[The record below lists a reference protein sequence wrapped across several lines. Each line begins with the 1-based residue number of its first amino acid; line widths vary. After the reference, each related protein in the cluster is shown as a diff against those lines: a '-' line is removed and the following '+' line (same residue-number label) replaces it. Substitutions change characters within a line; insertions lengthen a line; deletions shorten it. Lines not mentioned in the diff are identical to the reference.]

1 LLFVSPVMPAPTGNG
16 LAMRAGT
23 VLQALADRHRVSLLV
38 ASLYAPFGAAVPAM
52 IAERCRQIVVLP
64 PGSAVPGPPPLKRT
78 RAFWTWFGRGSQ
90 SRPRPACLFRDA
102 PFEVVHVFRLASLPF
117 ARPWLDPPGHSP
129 KWHLDLDDIESSTRT
144 RLAALY
150 RANGLEPLARSEE
163 VEARRS
169 RTLETEVLRQ
179 FDRVYVCSEADRAA
193 LGDRGTAQL
202 CVLPNALRV
211 PDPLP
216 PRSGDGP
223 FTILFV
229 GTLGYYPNEDAV
241 LYFCREVLPLI
252 RRAARRDI
260 RLTIVGSGATVGI
273 RQLAALP
280 EVQLIGAVPDVA
292 PWYSQAHAV
301 VVPIRAGG
309 GTRIKVL
316 EAFSYRRPVVSTSV
330 GIEGIDARP
339 EEHVLVADT
348 PDGFAAQCVR
358 LMTDRHLAD
367 ALVESAFSLFS
378 RAYTIEAAS
387 RALASCS

>member
-38 ASLYAPFGAAVPAM
+38 ASLYAPFGAAVPPM

-64 PGSAVPGPPPLKRT
+64 PGSALPGPPPLKRT

-90 SRPRPACLFRDA
+90 GPPRPACLFRDA
-102 PFEVVHVFRLASLPF
+102 PFDVVHVFRLASLPF
-117 ARPWLDPPGHSP
+117 ARPWLDPPGRSP
-129 KWHLDLDDIESSTRT
+129 KRHLDLDDLESSTRT

-163 VEARRS
+163 AEARRS
-169 RTLETEVLRQ
+169 RTLEAEVLRQ

-202 CVLPNALRV
+202 CVLPNALPV

-241 LYFCREVLPLI
+241 LYFCREVLPMI
-252 RRAARRDI
+252 RRTARRDI
-260 RLTIVGSGATVGI
+260 RLTIVGTGATVGI
-273 RQLAALP
+273 SQLAALP
-280 EVQLIGAVPDVA
+280 EVQLIGAVPEVA
-292 PWYSQAHAV
+292 PWYRQADAV

-339 EEHVLVADT
+339 EEHVLVGDT
-348 PDGFAAQCVR
+348 PAALTEQCLR
-358 LMTDRHLAD
+358 LMADPRVGPSLA
-367 ALVESAFSLFS
+367 ERAFSLFT